1 MNFFVK
7 SGSLS
12 RQRHIIGW
20 LLLVPML
27 LAFMVNYLLP
37 FVIAFIRSFY
47 HGMGNTFVGMENYIE
62 LLQNH
67 TFLLAIRN
75 LLILWAFVLPL
86 NLCIAF
92 LLALL
97 CHRIH
102 GGRSSA
108 LFFLPAVLP
117 AVCVVEIVSQ
127 LFGTSQIDGLFS
139 LLPADWSTGQVA
151 GMVFGCLVLW
161 KGLGYSLLIL
171 IVALGSIPEEY
182 LEAAALEGASYWRIV
197 FSIRL
202 PLTAPSLGI
211 CAILAVYNSFRC
223 FREALLLG
231 GAHPTESLYSLQHF
245 LQNNFSNMNFARL
258 EAASV
263 FLIVIPL
270 LLLVFFSAFWKLPAW
285 KRKEGGR
292 S

>member
-1 MNFFVK
+1 
-7 SGSLS
+7 
-12 RQRHIIGW
+12 
-20 LLLVPML
+20 
-27 LAFMVNYLLP
+27 MVNYLLP

-47 HGMGNTFVGMENYIE
+47 RGMGNTFVGMENYVE
-62 LLQNH
+62 LLQNQ

-75 LLILWAFVLPL
+75 LLLLWAFVLPL
-86 NLCIAF
+86 NLCVSF

-97 CHRIH
+97 CHHVRS
-102 GGRSSA
+102 GRSSA

-117 AVCVVEIVSQ
+117 AVCLVEIVSQ

-139 LLPADWSTGQVA
+139 LLPADWSMGPAA
-151 GMVFGCLVLW
+151 GVVFACLVLW
-161 KGLGYSLLIL
+161 KGIGYSIL
-171 IVALGSIPEEY
+171 IMTVALGSIPEEY

-211 CAILAVYNSFRC
+211 CAIFAVYNSFRC

-231 GAHPTESLYSLQHF
+231 GAHPAESLYSLQHF

-263 FLIVIPL
+263 FLIAVPL
-270 LLLVFFSAFWKLPAW
+270 FFLVSFSALWRSRA
-285 KRKEGGR
+285 RKGGVQQR
-292 S
+292 

>member
-1 MNFFVK
+1 
-7 SGSLS
+7 
-12 RQRHIIGW
+12 
-20 LLLVPML
+20 ML

-92 LLALL
+92 LLASL

-270 LLLVFFSAFWKLPAW
+270 LLLVFFSAFWKLPVW

>member
-102 GGRSSA
+102 GGRSSG

-171 IVALGSIPEEY
+171 IVALGSIPDEY

-211 CAILAVYNSFRC
+211 CAILAAYNSFRC

-270 LLLVFFSAFWKLPAW
+270 LLLVFFSAFWKLPVW

>member
-27 LAFMVNYLLP
+27 LAIMVNYLLP

-270 LLLVFFSAFWKLPAW
+270 LLLVFFSAFWKLPVW

>member
-127 LFGTSQIDGLFS
+127 LLGTSQIDGLFS

-151 GMVFGCLVLW
+151 VMVFGCLVLW

-197 FSIRL
+197 YSIRL

-270 LLLVFFSAFWKLPAW
+270 LLLVFFSAFWKLPVW

>member
-12 RQRHIIGW
+12 RQRHITGW

-97 CHRIH
+97 CHHVRS
-102 GGRSSA
+102 GRSSA

-151 GMVFGCLVLW
+151 GMVFWLSRSLERAWIFYIDYDGCA
-161 KGLGYSLLIL
+161 GFHSGRIS
-171 IVALGSIPEEY
+171 GS
-182 LEAAALEGASYWRIV
+182 AALEGASYWRIV

-231 GAHPTESLYSLQHF
+231 GAHPAESLYSLQHF

-270 LLLVFFSAFWKLPAW
+270 LLTL
-285 KRKEGGR
+285 R
-292 S
+292 